1 MSKNYIGQMGYTIYK
16 DEITNETAKYIENEL
31 NVKPFVPKAMGMQ
44 KPISFPVYRESASRY
59 YLPKFF
65 GVSNFGDVNCRL
77 PKGEEINAKF
87 NGTLR
92 DYQTRIVSKYIDYV
106 KKNGT
111 NYGGGC
117 LEIATGLGKCVQI
130 NTPIMMYDGT
140 IKMVQDVKVGDILMG
155 DDSTP
160 RNVLTLARGREQ
172 MYEVIPHKGDSY
184 TVNESHILSLKWTTS
199 KGKNIKKYAVRDIS
213 VLDYLKLGKTHREWL
228 KGYKVPIVFP
238 KKEVKIDPY
247 LLGYWLG
254 DGASKGTLIS
264 TQESYVLKYL
274 TADCFKNKHPSLYL
288 QYTGDQYDYRIN
300 SFGKGGGASKPNEL
314 MDYLRDYNLIQNKHI
329 PHDYKCNDRTT
340 QLELLAGILDSDGS
354 ATFNGYDLIQKNE
367 KLFDDIIFLARS
379 LGFAAYKSKCKKSCM
394 YKGEKREGTYYRTH
408 IHGKGVDEI
417 PVKCPR
423 KKVSPRRQIK
433 DALNTG
439 ITIKKL
445 EVDDYYGFEIDGNR
459 RFVLGDF
466 TVTHNTVMGI
476 DIISKMRLKTI
487 ILVHKEFL
495 MNQWIERINEF
506 MPDARVG
513 KLQGKVI
520 DIEQKDIVIAMIQS
534 LSMKEYNVDLFKC
547 FGLMIIDE
555 VHHMGAE
562 VFSNSL
568 CKVVTP
574 YTLGLSATMERKDGL
589 SKVFKMFLG
598 ETIHVEK
605 RDTSEQSVL
614 IKTLQYKVDDDEFNS
629 IKYDFRGNPQY
640 SSMITKLCNYNNRS
654 EFILDYINYTLQE
667 NPKQQII
674 VLGHNKSLLKYLYE
688 AIGHRNIA
696 NGSVGYYVGGMKETD
711 LKISETKQVIIATY
725 SMASEG
731 LDIKTL
737 TTLVLATPKT
747 DIIQAVGRILRV
759 KHSQPVVIDIVD
771 SHEVFQRQYQK
782 RKAFY
787 RKQKYKIIETNNSES
802 SFDIKNWKV
811 TYDPNNKKVHND
823 LKLQQEQCLIDL

>member
-696 NGSVGYYVGGMKETD
+696 NGSVGYYVGGMKEKD

>member
-16 DEITNETAKYIENEL
+16 DEITNETAKYIEKEL

-44 KPISFPVYRESASRY
+44 KPTSFPVYRESASRY

-65 GVSNFGDVNCRL
+65 GISNFGDVNCRL

-172 MYEVIPHKGDSY
+172 MYEVIPHKGDPY

-314 MDYLRDYNLIQNKHI
+314 MDYLRYYNLIQNKHI

-696 NGSVGYYVGGMKETD
+696 NGSVGYYVGGMKEKD

-771 SHEVFQRQYQK
+771 SHDVFQRQYQK

>member
-92 DYQTRIVSKYIDYV
+92 EYQTRIVSKYIDYV

-117 LEIATGLGKCVQI
+117 LEIDTGLGKCCGI

-172 MYEVIPHKGDSY
+172 MYEVIPHKGDPY

-199 KGKNIKKYAVRDIS
+199 KGKNKQKYSVQDIS

-254 DGASKGTLIS
+254 DGASNGTLIS

-354 ATFNGYDLIQKNE
+354 AMCNGYDLVQKNE

-408 IHGKGVDEI
+408 IHGKGLDEI

-423 KKVSPRRQIK
+423 KKVSPRKQIK

-495 MNQWIERINEF
+495 MNQWIERITEF

-696 NGSVGYYVGGMKETD
+696 SGSVGYYVGGMKETD

>member
-44 KPISFPVYRESASRY
+44 KPTSFPVYRESASRY

-65 GVSNFGDVNCRL
+65 GISNFGDVNCRL

-117 LEIATGLGKCVQI
+117 LEIDTGMGKCNGI

-172 MYEVIPHKGDSY
+172 MYEVIPHKGDPY

-787 RKQKYKIIETNNSES
+787 RKQKYKIIETNNGES